1 MAPFRAIII
10 VITSMV
16 LVWIINI
23 VQPVFAAARLQ
34 TTQQFAIFEATTF
47 ILTTLSLLQKVHAK
61 YLGIMI
67 YPVLQQTSSI
77 KKQ

>member
-1 MAPFRAIII
+1 MAPFRIIII

-23 VQPVFAAARLQ
+23 VQHVFAAARLQ
-34 TTQQFAIFEATTF
+34 TTQQFAILEATTF
-47 ILTTLSLLQKVHAK
+47 ISTTLSLLQKVHVK
-61 YLGIMI
+61 YLGIMT
-67 YPVLQQTSSI
+67 YPALQQTSSI